1 MYYIQNDS
9 FTHSNMPCLVRE
21 KLYYVVRKSL
31 REGMYGMSQ
40 VITSKIVFMCQP

>member
-1 MYYIQNDS
+1 MTC
-9 FTHSNMPCLVRE
+9 FTHCNMPCLVRE

-40 VITSKIVFMCQP
+40 VITSKIVLCANRKI